1 MSKSDLY
8 VAINNWNGFCFHY
21 RSTVCASA
29 SLTDLGQF
37 CDGLAS
43 QPRGMVTAL
52 VNLTAV
58 DGQDAGEMVEC
69 PGDYGRELISPTD
82 LPIRLNCSLKYPRM

>member
-1 MSKSDLY
+1 M
-8 VAINNWNGFCFHY
+8 
-21 RSTVCASA
+21 
-29 SLTDLGQF
+29 
-37 CDGLAS
+37 
-43 QPRGMVTAL
+43 TAL
-52 VNLTAV
+52 VNLTAIDGQG